1 MGNDVVWIAA
11 LVINVLG
18 FFIRIERPVWLF
30 NLTKRATLSVGI
42 GSRAV
47 FTTSFV
53 GLAMTVIIIA
63 AFKFADRIPFAAFF
77 LAIVLIP
84 TFVSLYKLINAALPP
99 QRKIRAIAKVV
110 DAVILEEGGEGSSRE
125 MVLMSALLP
134 ELGLRVLPPFPYPAG
149 MRLAI
154 GAGVSVFYRIGCFG
168 SVYRFSF
175 DIGL

>member
-18 FFIRIERPVWLF
+18 FFIRIERPVWAF
-30 NLTKRATLSVGI
+30 NLTKRAAVRVGI

-53 GLAMTVIIIA
+53 GLAITVILIA

-77 LAIVLIP
+77 LAIALIP
-84 TFVSLYKLINAALPP
+84 TLVSLYKLINASLPP

-110 DAVILEEGGEGSSRE
+110 DAVVFEEGGEGSSRE
-125 MVLMSALLP
+125 MVLMRALLP
-134 ELGLRVLPPFPYPAG
+134 DMGLRVLPPCPYPAG
-149 MRLAI
+149 MRLDI

-168 SVYRFSF
+168 SIYRFSF
-175 DIGL
+175 DTGL